1 MPGQNK
7 NSRKTISKKNIK
19 RKTPKRLKKVI
30 RKRKKI
36 GGNVSNNEAT
46 QKNKQMCSP
55 SNAYDD
61 TCFTLD
67 ALKRIAKKLNVRL
80 NDNNAKI
87 KMTQNKKLL
96 VKDINKKMCNKYDK
110 IDFCILDNDKWQGDE
125 EIKKIIRKT
134 FKPPQ
139 PLGKSTWLNSI
150 DIRDVMSQFEDVY
163 PEFIF
168 LGPVPIDFD
177 DILTEVG
184 NINLKKLSKQKKKI
198 GIIFNTDPHNKPGEH
213 WISMFID
220 LDNKSICFFDS
231 TGDPP
236 SKEIEK
242 LINKLE
248 RQSKSLTINFTKFKT
263 TKNKK
268 QHQFN
273 NSECGIYSLF
283 FIIQRLAGNSCNNI
297 FNTLIHDKKMN
308 ENREVF
314 FTKQSDKK
322 PVPKLLLESFSF

>member
-1 MPGQNK
+1 
-7 NSRKTISKKNIK
+7 
-19 RKTPKRLKKVI
+19 
-30 RKRKKI
+30 
-36 GGNVSNNEAT
+36 
-46 QKNKQMCSP
+46 
-55 SNAYDD
+55 
-61 TCFTLD
+61 
-67 ALKRIAKKLNVRL
+67 
-80 NDNNAKI
+80 
-87 KMTQNKKLL
+87 
-96 VKDINKKMCNKYDK
+96 
-110 IDFCILDNDKWQGDE
+110 
-125 EIKKIIRKT
+125 
-134 FKPPQ
+134 
-139 PLGKSTWLNSI
+139 
-150 DIRDVMSQFEDVY
+150 
-163 PEFIF
+163 
-168 LGPVPIDFD
+168 
-177 DILTEVG
+177 
-184 NINLKKLSKQKKKI
+184 
-198 GIIFNTDPHNKPGEH
+198 
-213 WISMFID
+213 MFID